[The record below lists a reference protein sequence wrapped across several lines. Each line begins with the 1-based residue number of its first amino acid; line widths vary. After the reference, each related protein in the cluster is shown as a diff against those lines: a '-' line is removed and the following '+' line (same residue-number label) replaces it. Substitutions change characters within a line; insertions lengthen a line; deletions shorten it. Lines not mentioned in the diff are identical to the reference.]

1 VGGLGFRSPNFWSSP
16 CSRSA
21 SGRAVGSLVALV
33 AFVLVAMVQRIG
45 IPWYFI
51 THLGL
56 DNGIGG

>member
-1 VGGLGFRSPNFWSSP
+1 VFLALAFVPIGT
-16 CSRSA
+16 
-21 SGRAVGSLVALV
+21 RARAIGSLVALV
-33 AFVLVAMVQRIG
+33 VVAIVQWIG